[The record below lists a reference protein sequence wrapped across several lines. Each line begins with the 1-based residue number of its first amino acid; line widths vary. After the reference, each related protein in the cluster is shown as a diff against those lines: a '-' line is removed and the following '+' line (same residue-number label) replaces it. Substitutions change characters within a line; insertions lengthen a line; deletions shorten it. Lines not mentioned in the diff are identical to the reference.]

1 MPGLESG
8 SLVVTDPIGD
18 LGGNDASRIGF
29 RMSAVLRR
37 PGVFWAAVA
46 WLATVAALAA
56 LAPWLPLRSAT
67 HLSFTPAAPPSMDH
81 LLGTD
86 SLSRDMLAR
95 VIWGA
100 RASLFIGIGAV
111 TLAFVVG
118 TTLGLLAGYVRGIVD
133 GVVVAISE
141 VTLSFP
147 LFVLAVAITG
157 YAGHGTVQVTCAIG
171 VGLTPSFMRIA
182 RASTLSVLQ
191 RDYVLAATSIG
202 ASPRRLLL
210 EDVLPNV
217 LPTLLTLATTL
228 TAVAIV
234 AEGGLS
240 FLGVGIQPPTP
251 SWGSM
256 IAEGRE
262 VLANSPQ
269 VSLIPAAV
277 MFITVFSLT
286 VIGDRFQGSFFE
298 VD

>member
-1 MPGLESG
+1 MPGLESTE
-8 SLVVTDPIGD
+8 LVVTDPIGA
-18 LGGNDASRIGF
+18 LGGDGAARFGF
-29 RMSAVLRR
+29 RRPTVLRR
-37 PGVFWAAVA
+37 PGALWVAVV
-46 WLATVAALAA
+46 WLATIGALAA
-56 LAPWLPLRSAT
+56 LAPWLPVPSAT
-67 HLSFTPAAPPSMDH
+67 HLTFTPAAPPSTHH

-86 SLSRDMLAR
+86 SLSRDTLAR

-111 TLAFVVG
+111 ALAFVVG
-118 TTLGLLAGYVRGIVD
+118 TTLGLLAGFFRGLID
-133 GVVVAISE
+133 GVVVAVSE

-157 YAGHGTVQVTCAIG
+157 FAGHGTVQVTCAIG
-171 VGLTPSFMRIA
+171 VGLTPSFMRVA

-202 ASPRRLLL
+202 AAPWRLLL

-277 MFITVFSLT
+277 MFLTVFSLT
-286 VIGDRFQGSFFE
+286 VIGDRFQGRFFE
-298 VD
+298 VE